1 MAHRVKGFVTA
12 DDRPILLENPSKA
25 NSEAEKKLKA
35 IKAVVEKDDSDILK
49 DFVAGKRK
57 RELELK
63 PKKKARQ
70 ASLNSSYVS
79 SINTPVKT
87 DDDDDEDELNWS
99 GDEALMNQSIS
110 FLNDSI
116 GVVDKTNGHVG

>member
-1 MAHRVKGFVTA
+1 MTSVQVKGFKTA

-35 IKAVVEKDDSDILK
+35 IKADVDKDDCDIIK

-57 RELELK
+57 RELESK

-70 ASLNSSYVS
+70 ATLNNSYVS
-79 SINTPVKT
+79 LSVKS
-87 DDDDDEDELNWS
+87 DDSELDWS
-99 GDEALMNQSIS
+99 GDESLMNQSITL
-110 FLNDSI
+110 FHNEI
-116 GVVDKTNGHVG
+116 VGAVDKTFGQDSE